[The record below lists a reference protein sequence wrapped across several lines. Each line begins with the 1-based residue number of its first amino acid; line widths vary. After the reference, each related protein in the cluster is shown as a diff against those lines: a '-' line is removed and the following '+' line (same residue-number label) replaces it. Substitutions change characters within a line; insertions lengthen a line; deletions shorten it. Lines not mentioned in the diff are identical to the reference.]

1 MASGSVK
8 IWKEEWKN
16 SKITGLGKRGQV
28 IKGGTEY
35 MAVIGIDL
43 GTTNSLASIWRDGRI
58 ELIPNAFG
66 EYLTPSVVSFGE
78 DGEIYVGKVAKE
90 RLITAPLV
98 SFAEFKRNM
107 GTRYQYFGNGKY
119 YTAEDLSSFVLRR
132 LREDAEAYLGEKV
145 TEAVISVPAY
155 FNDDKRCATKNAGK
169 LAGLTVDRLINEPS
183 AVALKHHM
191 GVEDAETFII
201 FDFGGG
207 TLDVS
212 LVDAFDNMVEIQAVS
227 GDNYL
232 GGKDFN
238 EIIAEDFYKEN
249 RLEKDTLTK
258 EEQGIVLKEA
268 EALKWQL
275 TEQDE
280 AERKVYLQNQEYTM
294 CMTNQHLIHIS
305 TDLFMRMS
313 VPIRQVIN
321 DSGMMPEEIDK
332 LILVGGSSKMPVV
345 KQYLR
350 TLLDIPVVLDE
361 SPDESI
367 AAGVGVAAA
376 IKERTGDVK
385 DMILADICPFS
396 LGTEIY
402 DGSFSPIIE
411 RNDTLPC
418 SRTREYVTV
427 EDYQTNMTFPIYQ
440 GDNMIASDNLLLG
453 TLELHDLPEAPAGRV
468 GARVTFLY
476 DINGILDIRI
486 VSGEQALHKAIINKK
501 MGLSEQELEARLLE
515 LRQMTLSSMEDEN
528 VRYLME
534 KSQRLYRECAP
545 AVREYIAQ
553 QIARFRQIISYE
565 RNPRARR
572 EACVQLTVFLEAVE
586 RNKFDFQGV
595 DESFFQDDREEHEDT
610 DS

>member
-1 MASGSVK
+1 
-8 IWKEEWKN
+8 
-16 SKITGLGKRGQV
+16 
-28 IKGGTEY
+28 

-43 GTTNSLASIWRDGRI
+43 GTTNSLASIWRNGKI
-58 ELIPNAFG
+58 ELIPNTFG

-90 RLITAPLV
+90 RLITAPSV
-98 SFAEFKRNM
+98 SMAEFKRNM
-107 GTRYQYFGNGKY
+107 GTSYQYFANEKY

-132 LREDAEAYLGEKV
+132 LREDAEAYLGEPV

-155 FNDDKRCATKNAGK
+155 FNDDKRCATKNAGR
-169 LAGLTVDRLINEPS
+169 LAGIRVERLINEPS

-238 EIIAEDFYKEN
+238 KIIAEDFYKEN
-249 RLEKDTLTK
+249 QLSQAALTK

-275 TEQDE
+275 SKQDE
-280 AERKVYLQNQEYTM
+280 VERKVYLQDREYTM
-294 CMTNQHLIHIS
+294 RMTNQHLIHIGAE
-305 TDLFMRMS
+305 LFMRMS

-321 DSGMMPEEIDK
+321 DSGMSTAEIDK

-345 KQYLR
+345 KQYLK
-350 TLLDIPVVLDE
+350 TLLDIPVVLDN

-367 AAGVGVAAA
+367 AAGVGIAAA
-376 IKERTGDVK
+376 IKERAGDVK

-427 EDYQTNMTFPIYQ
+427 EDNQTEMTFPIYQ
-440 GDNMIASDNLLLG
+440 GDNMMARENLLLG
-453 TLELHDLPEAPAGRV
+453 TMEVTDIPMKPAGVVR
-468 GARVTFLY
+468 AKVTFLY

-486 VSGEQALHKAIINKK
+486 VSGDQAVNKVIMNKK
-501 MGLSEQELEARLLE
+501 MGLSEGELEARLKE

-534 KSQRLYRECAP
+534 RAQRLYRECSP

-553 QIARFRQIISYE
+553 QISRFRKIMTYE
-565 RNPRARR
+565 HNSRARR
-572 EACVQLTVFLEAVE
+572 EACVQLAVYLEAVE
-586 RNKFDFQGV
+586 RNKFDFHGF
-595 DESFFQDDREEHEDT
+595 DESFFQDDRGEDEDT
-610 DS
+610 DR

>member
-1 MASGSVK
+1 
-8 IWKEEWKN
+8 
-16 SKITGLGKRGQV
+16 
-28 IKGGTEY
+28 

-43 GTTNSLASIWRDGRI
+43 GTTNSLASVWRNGKI
-58 ELIPNAFG
+58 ELIPNTFG

-78 DGEIYVGKVAKE
+78 HGEIFVGKVAKE
-90 RLITAPLV
+90 RLITTPSV

-107 GTRYQYFGNGKY
+107 GTDYRYFANGKY

-132 LREDAEAYLGEKV
+132 LREDAESYIGEPV

-155 FNDDKRCATKNAGK
+155 FNDDKRCATKNAGR
-169 LAGLTVDRLINEPS
+169 LAGLTVERLINEPS

-191 GVEDAETFII
+191 GVEAAETFII

-238 EIIAEDFYKEN
+238 ELIAEEFYREN
-249 RLEKDTLTK
+249 RLKKEALSK

-268 EALKWQL
+268 EALKREL
-275 TEQDE
+275 TGQDE
-280 AERKVYLQNQEYTM
+280 AERIVYVGNQEYTM
-294 CMTNQHLIHIS
+294 RMTNQHLIHIGKE
-305 TDLFMRMS
+305 LFMRMS
-313 VPIRQVIN
+313 LPVRRVIN
-321 DSGMMPEEIDK
+321 DSGMTAEEIDK
-332 LILVGGSSKMPVV
+332 VILVGGSSKMPVV
-345 KQYLR
+345 KQYLK
-350 TLLDIPVVLDE
+350 TLLAMPVVTDE

-367 AAGVGVAAA
+367 AAGVGIAAA
-376 IKERTGDVK
+376 VKERAGDVK

-427 EDYQTNMTFPIYQ
+427 EDFQSEMTFAIYQ
-440 GDNMIASDNLLLG
+440 GDSLIARENLLLG
-453 TLELHDLPEAPAGRV
+453 NMTVTGILPQPKGMV
-468 GARVTFLY
+468 GARVTFMY

-486 VSGEQALHKAIINKK
+486 VSGDQSLHKVIMNKK
-501 MGLSEQELEARLLE
+501 MGLSEEELEDRLKE
-515 LRQMTLSSMEDEN
+515 LRRMTLSQVDDEN
-528 VRYLME
+528 VRYLLE
-534 KSQRLYRECAP
+534 KANRLYRECSP
-545 AVREYIAQ
+545 GMREYISAQ
-553 QIARFRQIISYE
+553 ASRFRQIIAHEGNS
-565 RNPRARR
+565 RVRR
-572 EACVQLTVFLEAVE
+572 EACVQLSVYLEAVE
-586 RNKFDFQGV
+586 RNKFDFDGF
-595 DESFFQDDREEHEDT
+595 DESFFRDDREDEGEM
-610 DS
+610 

>member
-1 MASGSVK
+1 
-8 IWKEEWKN
+8 
-16 SKITGLGKRGQV
+16 
-28 IKGGTEY
+28 

-43 GTTNSLASIWRDGRI
+43 GTTNSLASVWRNGKA
-58 ELIPNAFG
+58 ELIPNTFG

-78 DGEIYVGKVAKE
+78 HGEIFVGKVAKE
-90 RLITAPLV
+90 RLITAPAV

-107 GTRYQYFGNGKY
+107 GTDYRYFANGKY

-132 LREDAEAYLGEKV
+132 LREDAESYIGEPV

-155 FNDDKRCATKNAGK
+155 FNDDKRCATKNAGR
-169 LAGLTVDRLINEPS
+169 LAGLTVERLINEPS

-238 EIIAEDFYKEN
+238 ELIAEEFYKEN
-249 RLEKDTLTK
+249 RLKKEALSK

-268 EALKWQL
+268 EALKREL
-275 TEQDE
+275 TGQDE
-280 AERKVYLQNQEYTM
+280 AGRSVYVGGQEYKM
-294 CMTNQHLIHIS
+294 GMTNQHLIHIGKE
-305 TDLFMRMS
+305 LFMRMS
-313 VPIRQVIN
+313 LPVRRVIN
-321 DSGMMPEEIDK
+321 DSGMAEEEIDK
-332 LILVGGSSKMPVV
+332 VILVGGSSKMPVV
-345 KQYLR
+345 EQYLK
-350 TLLDIPVVLDE
+350 TLLAIPVVPDD

-367 AAGVGVAAA
+367 AAGVGIAAA
-376 IKERTGDVK
+376 IKERAGDVK

-396 LGTEIY
+396 LGTGIY

-427 EDYQTNMTFPIYQ
+427 EDYQREMSFPIYQ
-440 GDNMIASDNLLLG
+440 GDSLIARENLLLG
-453 TLELHDLPEAPAGRV
+453 NMTVTGLAPQPKGTV
-468 GARVTFLY
+468 GARVTFMY

-486 VSGEQALHKAIINKK
+486 VSGDQSLHKVIMNKK
-501 MGLSEQELEARLLE
+501 MGLGEEELKDRLEE
-515 LRQMTLSSMEDEN
+515 LRRMTLSQAEDEN

-534 KSQRLYRECAP
+534 KANRLYRECSP
-545 AVREYIAQ
+545 GVREYISAQ
-553 QIARFRQIISYE
+553 VSRFRQIIAHEGNS
-565 RNPRARR
+565 RARR
-572 EACVQLTVFLEAVE
+572 EACVQLSVYLEAVE
-586 RNKFDFQGV
+586 RNKFDFDGF
-595 DESFFQDDREEHEDT
+595 DESFFRDDREDEGDMR
-610 DS
+610 

>member
-1 MASGSVK
+1 
-8 IWKEEWKN
+8 
-16 SKITGLGKRGQV
+16 
-28 IKGGTEY
+28 

-43 GTTNSLASIWRDGRI
+43 GTTNSLASIWRNGKI
-58 ELIPNAFG
+58 ELIPNTFG

-78 DGEIYVGKVAKE
+78 EGEIHVGKVAKE
-90 RLITAPLV
+90 RLITAPTV

-107 GTRYQYFGNGKY
+107 GTDYQYFVNGKY

-169 LAGLTVDRLINEPS
+169 LAGLTVERLINEPS

-249 RLEKDTLTK
+249 HIAKETLT
-258 EEQGIVLKEA
+258 EEEKGIVLKEA

-275 TEQDE
+275 TENDE
-280 AERKVYLQNQEYTM
+280 AERIVYIQERQYTM
-294 CMTNQHLIHIS
+294 RMTNQHLIHIGME
-305 TDLFMRMS
+305 LFKRMS
-313 VPIRQVIN
+313 IPIKRVIN
-321 DSGMMPEEIDK
+321 DSGMNVDDIDK

-345 KQYLR
+345 KQYLK
-350 TLLDIPVVLDE
+350 TLLDIPVVLDA

-367 AAGVGVAAA
+367 AAGVGIAAA

-385 DMILADICPFS
+385 DMVLTDICPFS

-427 EDYQTNMTFPIYQ
+427 EDYQTKMTFPIYQ
-440 GDNMIASDNLLLG
+440 GDNIVARENLLLG
-453 TLELHDLPEAPAGRV
+453 TMDVTDLPIAPRGQV
-468 GARVTFLY
+468 MARVTFMY

-486 VSGEQALHKAIINKK
+486 VSGEQALHKVIMNKK
-501 MGLSEQELEARLLE
+501 MGLSEAELEERLE
-515 LRQMTLSSMEDEN
+515 KLRQMTLSSMEDEN
-528 VRYLME
+528 VRYLQE
-534 KSQRLYRECAP
+534 KAQRLYQECSP
-545 AVREYIAQ
+545 KVRAYIAEQ
-553 QIARFRQIISYE
+553 LARFRNIIMYE
-565 RNPRARR
+565 RSPRARR
-572 EACVQLTVFLEAVE
+572 EACVQFSVYLTAVE
-586 RNKFDFQGV
+586 RNKFDFHGF
-595 DESFFQDDREEHEDT
+595 DESFFADDREDE
-610 DS
+610 

>member
-1 MASGSVK
+1 M
-8 IWKEEWKN
+8 
-16 SKITGLGKRGQV
+16 
-28 IKGGTEY
+28 
-35 MAVIGIDL
+35 
-43 GTTNSLASIWRDGRI
+43 
-58 ELIPNAFG
+58 
-66 EYLTPSVVSFGE
+66 
-78 DGEIYVGKVAKE
+78 
-90 RLITAPLV
+90 
-98 SFAEFKRNM
+98 
-107 GTRYQYFGNGKY
+107 
-119 YTAEDLSSFVLRR
+119 
-132 LREDAEAYLGEKV
+132 
-145 TEAVISVPAY
+145 PAY

-385 DMILADICPFS
+385 DMILADICPFFA
-396 LGTEIY
+396 GN
-402 DGSFSPIIE
+402 
-411 RNDTLPC
+411 R
-418 SRTREYVTV
+418 
-427 EDYQTNMTFPIYQ
+427 
-440 GDNMIASDNLLLG
+440 
-453 TLELHDLPEAPAGRV
+453 DL
-468 GARVTFLY
+468 
-476 DINGILDIRI
+476 
-486 VSGEQALHKAIINKK
+486 
-501 MGLSEQELEARLLE
+501 
-515 LRQMTLSSMEDEN
+515 
-528 VRYLME
+528 
-534 KSQRLYRECAP
+534 
-545 AVREYIAQ
+545 
-553 QIARFRQIISYE
+553 
-565 RNPRARR
+565 
-572 EACVQLTVFLEAVE
+572 
-586 RNKFDFQGV
+586 
-595 DESFFQDDREEHEDT
+595 
-610 DS
+610 

>member
-1 MASGSVK
+1 
-8 IWKEEWKN
+8 
-16 SKITGLGKRGQV
+16 
-28 IKGGTEY
+28 

-43 GTTNSLASIWRDGRI
+43 GTTNSLASIWRDGKI

-66 EYLTPSVVSFGE
+66 EYLTPSVVSFE
-78 DGEIYVGKVAKE
+78 EAGEIYVGKVAKE
-90 RLITAPLV
+90 RLITAPSV

-107 GTRYQYFGNGKY
+107 GTDYQYFANGKY
-119 YTAEDLSSFVLRR
+119 YTAEELSSFVLRR

-169 LAGLTVDRLINEPS
+169 LAGLTVERLINEPS

-238 EIIAEDFYKEN
+238 EIIADDFYKEN
-249 RLEKDTLTK
+249 HIVKETLTE
-258 EEQGIVLKEA
+258 EEQGIVLKES

-275 TEQDE
+275 TENDE
-280 AERKVYLQNQEYTM
+280 AERTVYIQERQYTM
-294 CMTNQHLIHIS
+294 RMTNQHLIHIGME
-305 TDLFMRMS
+305 LFKRMS
-313 VPIRQVIN
+313 MPIRRVIN
-321 DSGMMPEEIDK
+321 DSGMSVDEIDK

-345 KQYLR
+345 KQYLK
-350 TLLDIPVVLDE
+350 TLLDIPVVLDA

-367 AAGVGVAAA
+367 AAGVGIAAA
-376 IKERTGDVK
+376 IKERVGDVK
-385 DMILADICPFS
+385 DMVLTDICPFS
-396 LGTEIY
+396 LGTAIY

-427 EDYQTNMTFPIYQ
+427 EDYQTRMSFPIYQ
-440 GDNMIASDNLLLG
+440 GDNMIARENLLLG
-453 TLELHDLPEAPAGRV
+453 TMEVADLPPAPRGQV
-468 GARVTFLY
+468 MARVTFMY

-486 VSGEQALHKAIINKK
+486 VSGEQALHKVIMNKK
-501 MGLSEQELEARLLE
+501 MGLSEAELEDRLE
-515 LRQMTLSSMEDEN
+515 KLRQMTLSSMEDEN
-528 VRYLME
+528 VRYLQE
-534 KSQRLYRECAP
+534 KAQRLYQECSP
-545 AVREYIAQ
+545 MVRAYITEQ
-553 QIARFRQIISYE
+553 LARFRNIITYE
-565 RNPRARR
+565 RSPRARR
-572 EACVQLTVFLEAVE
+572 EACVQFSIYLAAVE
-586 RNKFDFQGV
+586 RNKFDFQGF
-595 DESFFQDDREEHEDT
+595 DESFFADDREDE
-610 DS
+610 

>member
-1 MASGSVK
+1 
-8 IWKEEWKN
+8 
-16 SKITGLGKRGQV
+16 
-28 IKGGTEY
+28 

-107 GTRYQYFGNGKY
+107 GTRYQYFGNGKH

-321 DSGMMPEEIDK
+321 DSGMMPEGIDK

>member
-1 MASGSVK
+1 
-8 IWKEEWKN
+8 
-16 SKITGLGKRGQV
+16 
-28 IKGGTEY
+28 

-43 GTTNSLASIWRDGRI
+43 GTTNSLASIWRNGKI
-58 ELIPNAFG
+58 ELIPNTFG

-90 RLITAPLV
+90 RLITAPSV
-98 SFAEFKRNM
+98 SMAEFKRNM
-107 GTRYQYFGNGKY
+107 GTSYQYFANGKY
-119 YTAEDLSSFVLRR
+119 YTGEDLSSFVLRR
-132 LREDAEAYLGEKV
+132 LREDAEAYLGEPV

-155 FNDDKRCATKNAGK
+155 FNDDKRCATKNAGR
-169 LAGLTVDRLINEPS
+169 LAGIRVERLINEPS

-238 EIIAEDFYKEN
+238 KIIAEDFYKEN
-249 RLEKDTLTK
+249 QLSQAALTK

-275 TEQDE
+275 SKQDE
-280 AERKVYLQNQEYTM
+280 VERKVYLQDREYTM
-294 CMTNQHLIHIS
+294 RMTNQHLIHIGAE
-305 TDLFMRMS
+305 LFMRMS

-321 DSGMMPEEIDK
+321 DSGMSTAEIDK

-345 KQYLR
+345 KQYLK
-350 TLLDIPVVLDE
+350 TLLDIPVVLDN

-367 AAGVGVAAA
+367 AAGVGIAAA
-376 IKERTGDVK
+376 IKERAGDVK

-427 EDYQTNMTFPIYQ
+427 EDNQTEMTFPIYQ
-440 GDNMIASDNLLLG
+440 GDNMMARENLLLG
-453 TLELHDLPEAPAGRV
+453 TMEVTDIPMKPAGVVR
-468 GARVTFLY
+468 AKVTFLY

-486 VSGEQALHKAIINKK
+486 VSGDQAVNKVIMNKK
-501 MGLSEQELEARLLE
+501 MGLSEGELEARLKE

-534 KSQRLYRECAP
+534 RAQRLYRECSP

-553 QIARFRQIISYE
+553 QISRFRKIMTYE
-565 RNPRARR
+565 HNSRARR
-572 EACVQLTVFLEAVE
+572 EACVQLAVYLEAVE
-586 RNKFDFQGV
+586 RNKFDFHGF
-595 DESFFQDDREEHEDT
+595 DESFFQDDRGEDEDT
-610 DS
+610 DR

>member
-1 MASGSVK
+1 
-8 IWKEEWKN
+8 
-16 SKITGLGKRGQV
+16 
-28 IKGGTEY
+28 

-107 GTRYQYFGNGKY
+107 GTRYQYFGNGKH

-313 VPIRQVIN
+313 VLIRQVIN